1 MNERAYPVEARVKR
15 KHIESGLEAEEEE
28 GPLDVK
34 QVLSKEIDAVQENEN
49 GKDEEVEGGIL
60 LVVEAESRQL

>member
-1 MNERAYPVEARVKR
+1 
-15 KHIESGLEAEEEE
+15 
-28 GPLDVK
+28 VK

-60 LVVEAESRQL
+60 LVVEAESCQLRSQRLHILDCIGRATQHHSKDTEESLQRL